1 MERDSLPIRRT
12 PASAKASATT
22 LTPNELIPVLLHE
35 ARRRMLALSIIF
47 ASIALVAV
55 VIALLIPKNYT
66 ASTTIL
72 AQESDII
79 QPLLEGRAVATGV
92 ADRAGIARQVIFSR
106 KVMED
111 ILDTGG
117 WLASNPT
124 PVQRDRTMEQIQD
137 RIKITSPRPNLVQ
150 IAYQDSDAKRTY
162 EVTERLSELLIREI
176 LAAKERESRDAY
188 LFIDSQVQG
197 YYRKLADAEAKLQDY
212 RSRNADAQPG
222 SVTDTNSRISALRT
236 QVEQTRMDLL
246 EQHSR
251 EQSLGSQLSGESAVT
266 AVQTRENL
274 YRTQLMELQTQLDT
288 LLLTYTEQYPDVV
301 RIRHQMADIQTS
313 IQQDQKRREQTGGGN
328 TLADSDDARVNP
340 LYQELRSKLADTKRD
355 IGAAESR
362 LSMSQ
367 SMLNEEIDR
376 SRRIAT
382 SESALAELTRDYE
395 VNRDIYQ
402 DLLKRREN
410 ARVSMELDKEK
421 RGLTLRVQ
429 DPAIMPLRPTGL
441 RFLHIALAGLLLAI
455 AVPIGLLFL
464 RAHFDPRVR
473 SPRQIEKLGQQ
484 SLLAVIPTYSTPRDR
499 RRQMARAV
507 LSFAVCATVVVGYGL
522 AFAYKHLHS

>member
-1 MERDSLPIRRT
+1 MERESLPIPRK
-12 PASAKASATT
+12 AVAAKASAIT
-22 LTPNELIPVLLHE
+22 LAPNELIFVLLHE
-35 ARRRMLALSIIF
+35 GRRRMLVLSVIF
-47 ASIALVAV
+47 AT
-55 VIALLIPKNYT
+55 IALLSIAVALFIPRSYS

-106 KVMED
+106 KVIGD
-111 ILDTGG
+111 ILQTGG
-117 WLASNPT
+117 WLADHPS
-124 PVQRDRTMEQIQD
+124 PVQQDRLMEQIQD
-137 RIKITSPRPNLVQ
+137 RIQITSPRPNLVQ
-150 IAYQDSDAKRTY
+150 IAYRDSDAKRTY
-162 EVTERLSELLIREI
+162 DVTQRLSALLISEI

-197 YYRKLADAEAKLQDY
+197 YYRKLADAETKLQDY

-222 SVTDTNSRISALRT
+222 SVVDTNSRIGALRT
-236 QVEQTRMDLL
+236 QVEQTRMQLL
-246 EQHSR
+246 DQRSR
-251 EQSLGSQLSGESAVT
+251 ERSLASQLSGESAVT

-274 YRTQLMELQTQLDT
+274 YRTQLLELQGQLDT

-301 RIRHQMADIQTS
+301 RIRHQMADIRNS
-313 IQQDQKRREQTGGGN
+313 MQQEQKRRESGN
-328 TLADSDDARVNP
+328 ANALSDEVQGNP
-340 LYQELRSKLADTKRD
+340 LYEELRSKLADSRRE

-362 LSMSQ
+362 LEMSQ
-367 SMLNEEIDR
+367 SMLDEEIDR

-410 ARVSMELDKEK
+410 ARVSMELDQEK

-455 AVPIGLLFL
+455 AVPVGLLIL
-464 RAHFDPRVR
+464 RARFDPRIR
-473 SPRQIEKLGQQ
+473 SPRQIEKLGQLP
-484 SLLAVIPTYSTPRDR
+484 LLAVIPSYFTPRDR
-499 RRQMARAV
+499 RRQFGRMAI
-507 LSFAVCATVVVGYGL
+507 SFAICATVFVGYGL
-522 AFAYKHLHS
+522 AFAYKHMHS